1 MIVGLTLFHSMCW
14 ELKCW
19 RNTGKGGLR
28 ALTDLPEAEGLSLES
43 GDSGGVQLG
52 TDDTH
57 VLIQWVALST
67 VSLWDRQTDTQTDGQ
82 TDRQMDRQRQTDR
95 PK

>member
-1 MIVGLTLFHSMCW
+1 MLEERWERRLRVLTH
-14 ELKCW
+14 
-19 RNTGKGGLR
+19 
-28 ALTDLPEAEGLSLES
+28 LPEAERLSLES

-67 VSLWDRQTDTQTDGQ
+67 VSLWDRQTDTQTDRWA
-82 TDRQMDRQRQTDR
+82 DSQMDRQRQTDR

>member
-1 MIVGLTLFHSMCW
+1 MLEERWERRLRVLTH
-14 ELKCW
+14 
-19 RNTGKGGLR
+19 
-28 ALTDLPEAEGLSLES
+28 LPEAERLSLES

-57 VLIQWVALST
+57 VLIQWVTLST
-67 VSLWDRQTDTQTDGQ
+67 FSLWDRQRDRQTDRETEGQ
-82 TDRQMDRQRQTDR
+82 TDRQMDRQRHTDR

>member
-1 MIVGLTLFHSMCW
+1 MLEEHR
-14 ELKCW
+14 E
-19 RNTGKGGLR
+19 RRLR

-67 VSLWDRQTDTQTDGQ
+67 VSLWDRQTDTQTDRQ
-82 TDRQMDRQRQTDR
+82 TDRWADSQMDRQRQTDR

>member
-1 MIVGLTLFHSMCW
+1 MLEERW
-14 ELKCW
+14 E
-19 RNTGKGGLR
+19 RRLR
-28 ALTDLPEAEGLSLES
+28 VLTDLPEAERLSLES

-82 TDRQMDRQRQTDR
+82 TETDR
-95 PK
+95 